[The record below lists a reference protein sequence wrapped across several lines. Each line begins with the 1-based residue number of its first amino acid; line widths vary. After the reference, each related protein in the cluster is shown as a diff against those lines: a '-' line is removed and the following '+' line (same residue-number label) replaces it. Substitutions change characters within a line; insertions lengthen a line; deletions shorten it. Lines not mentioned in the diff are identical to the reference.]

1 MPRLLF
7 LKTTGLVIV
16 LLFLGSFNLSAQ
28 EDTVL
33 VTAAGFGGTREK
45 ALDQASMHAV
55 IITAEK
61 NFASMKAF
69 AAIEKEV
76 LQYIKD
82 NYTDFV
88 DDLSNVTVIKKYKRN
103 KIRARIPVKKAELIS
118 AVQNQFPD
126 LEQ

>member
-7 LKTTGLVIV
+7 MKTTGLVMV
-16 LLFLGSFNLSAQ
+16 LLILGSFNLSAQ

-33 VTAAGFGGTREK
+33 VTAAGFGSTRED

-61 NFASMKAF
+61 QFRAKQAF
-69 AAIEKEV
+69 ATVEQDL
-76 LQYIKD
+76 LQYVKD
-82 NYTDFV
+82 NYADFV
-88 DDLSNVTVIKKYKRN
+88 ADLSNVTVIKKYKRN
-103 KIRARIPVKKAELIS
+103 KIRARIPVKEAELIS
-118 AVQNQFPD
+118 AIQNQFPG

>member
-1 MPRLLF
+1 MNKEF
-7 LKTTGLVIV
+7 LKTTGLFIAF
-16 LLFLGSFNLSAQ
+16 LLSASFSLSAQ

-33 VTAAGFGGTREK
+33 VTAAGFGSTREE

-61 NFASMKAF
+61 QFRTRQAF
-69 AAIEKEV
+69 AAVEKDL
-76 LQYIKD
+76 LQYVKD
-82 NYTDFV
+82 NYADFV
-88 DDLSNVTVIKKYKRN
+88 EDLSNVTIIKKYRRN

-126 LEQ
+126 LEY

>member
-7 LKTTGLVIV
+7 MKITGLAMV
-16 LLFLGSFNLSAQ
+16 LLFLGSINLSAQ

-33 VTAAGFGGTREK
+33 VTAAGFGGTPEK

-61 NFASMKAF
+61 QFAAKKAF

-88 DDLSNVTVIKKYKRN
+88 DDLSDVTVIKKYKRN
-103 KIRARIPVKKAELIS
+103 KIRARIPVKKAELVS
-118 AVQNQFPD
+118 AVKAQFPD
-126 LEQ
+126 LDQ